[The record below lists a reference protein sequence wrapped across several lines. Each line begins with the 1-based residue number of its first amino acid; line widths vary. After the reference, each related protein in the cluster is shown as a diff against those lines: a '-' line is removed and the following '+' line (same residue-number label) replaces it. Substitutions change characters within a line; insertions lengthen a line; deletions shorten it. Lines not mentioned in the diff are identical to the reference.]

1 MRPANDLKMI
11 KRLEHLTYKERLK
24 ELALIKLGKTR
35 FRRDIS
41 MGTKCL
47 MGVEVKMETDSSQ
60 WYLVIGQ
67 DAVSTH

>member
-1 MRPANDLKMI
+1 VRPANDLKMI

-41 MGTKCL
+41 MGIN
-47 MGVEVKMETDSSQ
+47 VYWV
-60 WYLVIGQ
+60 
-67 DAVSTH
+67 